1 MTAENLVVSA
11 PGRICLFGEHQDYL
25 GLAVIA
31 AAIDRRITISGKR
44 RDDRVASF
52 DLPDTGEV
60 DVFTLCEDVPYV
72 RSRDYLRSAVNV
84 LRRSGAVSP
93 RGWDLHVRGSIPIN
107 AGTSSSSALVV
118 AWVRFLLEA
127 AGDARAGDP
136 ATVAELAYLSEVA
149 EFGEPGGRMDHYAS
163 ALGGVLRMRF
173 VEPMTIAPLPTPPG
187 EFVLG
192 NSLEKK
198 DTTGMLARIKSGVR
212 RGETEAGGRIPG
224 FSLRSALTD
233 DLEAVI
239 SRLDPDAARLLK
251 SALLNR
257 DLTEEGARLFSEGTF
272 DDVRFGA
279 LLSRQQKILRD
290 GLGIS
295 TPRIDKMIDAALTSG
310 ALGAKI
316 NGSGGGGCMF
326 AYAPGQAEVVAEA
339 VRRTG
344 AEAAVV
350 RIDEGVRR
358 EPPASRIMQEDA

>member
-1 MTAENLVVSA
+1 MTVESLAVSA

-25 GLAVIA
+25 GLTVIA
-31 AAIDRRITISGKR
+31 AAIDRRIFIRGR
-44 RDDRVASF
+44 RREDLAASF
-52 DLPDTGEV
+52 DLPDTGET
-60 DVFTLCEDVPYV
+60 DVFSLGRDVPYLKD
-72 RSRDYLRSAVNV
+72 RDYLRSAANV

-93 RGWDLHVRGSIPIN
+93 CGWDLHVSGSIPIN

-118 AWVRFLLEA
+118 AWIRFLLEA

-163 ALGGVLRMRF
+163 ALGGVLRMQF
-173 VEPMTIAPLPTPPG
+173 VEPMTIAPLTTPPG
-187 EFVLG
+187 LFVLG

-233 DLEAVI
+233 EVEAVI
-239 SRLDPDAARLLK
+239 SRLDSAAARLLK
-251 SALLNR
+251 AALLNR
-257 DLTEEGARLFSEGTF
+257 DLTEEGTRLFSGDTF
-272 DDVRFGA
+272 DDIRFGA
-279 LLSRQQKILRD
+279 LLSRQQTILRD

-295 TPRIDKMIDAALTSG
+295 TPRIDGMIDAALASG

-326 AYAPGQAEVVAEA
+326 AYAPGRAEVVAEA

-344 AEAAVV
+344 AEAVVV

-358 EPPASRIMQEDA
+358 EPPASQIMQEDA

>member
-1 MTAENLVVSA
+1 MTAELMTVSA

-31 AAIDRRITISGKR
+31 AAIDLRIAISGAR
-44 RDDRVASF
+44 RDDRSASF
-52 DLPDTGEV
+52 DLPDTGETDAFPLGG
-60 DVFTLCEDVPYV
+60 DVLYV
-72 RSRDYLRSAVNV
+72 RTRDYLRSAVNV
-84 LRRSGAVSP
+84 LRRSGAASP
-93 RGWDLHVRGSIPIN
+93 CGWDLHVRGSIPIN

-127 AGDARAGDP
+127 AGDSRADDP
-136 ATVAELAYLSEVA
+136 AAVAELAYLSEVA

-173 VEPMTIAPLPTPPG
+173 VEPMTIVPLPPPPG

-198 DTTGMLARIKSGVR
+198 DTTGMLARIKSGIR
-212 RGETEAGGRIPG
+212 RGEAEVAGRIPG
-224 FSLRSALTD
+224 FSLRSTLTED
-233 DLEAVI
+233 VEAVM

-251 SALLNR
+251 AALLNR
-257 DLTEEGARLFSEGTF
+257 DLTEEGARLFSEDIF
-272 DDVRFGA
+272 DDIRFGT

-295 TPRIDKMIDAALTSG
+295 TPRIDGMIDAALAAG

-326 AYAPGQAEVVAEA
+326 AYAPGRAEVVAEA
-339 VRRTG
+339 IRRTG

-358 EPPASRIMQEDA
+358 ETPASPIMQEDA